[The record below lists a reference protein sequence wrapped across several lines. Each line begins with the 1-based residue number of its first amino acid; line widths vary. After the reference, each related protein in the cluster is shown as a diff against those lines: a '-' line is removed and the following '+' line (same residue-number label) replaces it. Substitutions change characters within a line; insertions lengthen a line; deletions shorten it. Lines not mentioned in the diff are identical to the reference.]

1 MEYTKNYIDL
11 RLLKWFSL
19 LFDVH
24 NGDYYFPFNL
34 LDRDIKR
41 YNQEENSDIIKQGII
56 NIQKKLLAD
65 NVDSK
70 SLNINKYFKEEFN
83 MFVIKK
89 P

>member
-1 MEYTKNYIDL
+1 MNNPKIRKSIN
-11 RLLKWFSL
+11 
-19 LFDVH
+19 
-24 NGDYYFPFNL
+24 
-34 LDRDIKR
+34 
-41 YNQEENSDIIKQGII
+41 KQGII

-89 P
+89 